1 MKKRIMK
8 IILVIISILRVVGF
22 VGYEGYSISKKER
35 ERQIELAEA
44 TRAEINLKL
53 DMVKIAVQTNDAEL
67 YAKNLDEIQAGANR
81 IWSLFLLREQQKE
94 YLLRLSE
101 YVEILKSKKD
111 FLAEMQSLKET
122 VKNIKSVLQEQ
133 YGNKDNIS
141 RDKVK
146 EAKAKIAE
154 LKFDISQYSVEK
166 IKRIVNAVNGVLD
179 SVIDK
184 VGTLAD
190 CIDTCYKNR
199 INEVNDELADAFK
212 NFTNKVADLNKDFE
226 RELGL
231 TEMEKLKAYE
241 INYDGNIIKE
251 ENEEV

>member
-1 MKKRIMK
+1 MK
-8 IILVIISILRVVGF
+8 IILVIISILIVVGF

-122 VKNIKSVLQEQ
+122 VTNIKSVS
-133 YGNKDNIS
+133 NKRGFIDQRNQFS
-141 RDKVK
+141 KNVASADVSNYKVYQ
-146 EAKAKIAE
+146 AP
-154 LKFDISQYSVEK
+154 
-166 IKRIVNAVNGVLD
+166 
-179 SVIDK
+179 
-184 VGTLAD
+184 
-190 CIDTCYKNR
+190 
-199 INEVNDELADAFK
+199 
-212 NFTNKVADLNKDFE
+212 
-226 RELGL
+226 
-231 TEMEKLKAYE
+231 
-241 INYDGNIIKE
+241 
-251 ENEEV
+251 